1 MNSSVRIQP
10 LPPGEDGEPAE
21 TRKEKLS
28 RIRSQ
33 VSKGYYSK
41 NDVMQDVADA
51 LLMNPAAFENL
62 NDKES

>member
-1 MNSSVRIQP
+1 MNSSVRTKP
-10 LPPGEDGEPAE
+10 LPPGTDGEPAE

-41 NDVMQDVADA
+41 DDVMKEVADA

-62 NDKES
+62 SEKEG

>member
-1 MNSSVRIQP
+1 MNSSVRTKPLQP
-10 LPPGEDGEPAE
+10 GTDGETAE

-41 NDVMQDVADA
+41 DDVMKDVADA

-62 NDKES
+62 NEKEG